1 MTSSDLANHMKDV
14 FQKVRRFDRKNMYM
28 PASHLGERMGANRID
43 EIDPEE
49 VRSVFRTESAGERF
63 LDEAVFLIQNERPLQ
78 IGLGLTLA
86 ILVLLIG
93 FAVGGGFTAAP
104 ADAVATSGG
113 MFISESQAAQYQ
125 QMTSD
130 LREARSQ
137 ISIMEGQAAFHRT
150 QVETFADDSANLR
163 SSLDESRL
171 ELALIVTI
179 YEECVERLYP
189 LECIESARPEADTFL
204 AEFYADR

>member
-1 MTSSDLANHMKDV
+1 
-14 FQKVRRFDRKNMYM
+14 
-28 PASHLGERMGANRID
+28 MGANRID
-43 EIDPEE
+43 EIDPDE
-49 VRSVFRTESAGERF
+49 VRSVFRTESAGKRF
-63 LDEAVFLIQNERPLQ
+63 LDEAAFSIQNERPVQ
-78 IGLGLTLA
+78 IGLALTLV
-86 ILVLLIG
+86 ILMFLTGL
-93 FAVGGGFTAAP
+93 AVGGRFTAEP
-104 ADAVATSGG
+104 ADAVVTNGG

-137 ISIMEGQAAFHRT
+137 ISIMEGQAAFHRA
-150 QVETFADDSANLR
+150 QAETLAEDSASLR

-179 YEECVERLYP
+179 YEGCVERLYP